1 MSARNPAR
9 AAPCGILN
17 VAKPPSITS
26 HDVVDA
32 IRRATGLR
40 RVGHAG
46 TLDPA
51 ATGVLLVCL
60 GSATR
65 VSDYLMAS
73 TKAYRATIRFGEVST
88 TDDAEGELTV
98 SGSVDSLDKL
108 SIQQA
113 LLQFVGEID
122 QVPPSYAAIKIAG
135 QPLYRRARAG
145 QPVLAPPRRVQIER
159 IELVA
164 WQQPEIVVDVT
175 CSKGT
180 YLRALARDLG
190 RDLGCGAYLRSLA
203 SGVAEGKIELEE
215 LGDASIDLSDEEV
228 AARLLALPGIGP
240 YGTAH
245 MMMLLGRHSRLVLDS
260 WTRPKYARVR
270 GRKATDSQ
278 IERRFRRYGGY
289 SGLAFWLY
297 LTRDWVA
304 DDDPTPGASPRR

>member
-1 MSARNPAR
+1 MSARNPGLAV
-9 AAPCGILN
+9 PSGILN
-17 VAKPPSITS
+17 VAKPPGCTS

-32 IRRATGLR
+32 VRRATGLR

-73 TKAYRATIRFGEVST
+73 TKAYRATIRFGEVSA

-98 SGSVDSLDKL
+98 SGSVDSLDE
-108 SIQQA
+108 STIRQA
-113 LLQFVGEID
+113 VSQFVGEID

-164 WQQPEIVVDVT
+164 WERPTLVVDVT

-190 RDLGCGAYLRSLA
+190 QALGCGAYLRSLVRTRSGRFSLDNA
-203 SGVAEGKIELEE
+203 SSLDEITLAAGSGYLDRLMYPLDAAFADWPAVVVEPEVVAQLRNGRYWTGDVSLAVNGLRAYAADTGRLVAILRADA
-215 LGDASIDLSDEEV
+215 GDARWRPAIVFREDDTDD
-228 AARLLALPGIGP
+228 AA
-240 YGTAH
+240 
-245 MMMLLGRHSRLVLDS
+245 
-260 WTRPKYARVR
+260 
-270 GRKATDSQ
+270 
-278 IERRFRRYGGY
+278 
-289 SGLAFWLY
+289 
-297 LTRDWVA
+297 
-304 DDDPTPGASPRR
+304 

>member
-17 VAKPPSITS
+17 VAKPPGITS

-32 IRRATGLR
+32 IRWATGLR

-190 RDLGCGAYLRSLA
+190 RDLGCGAYLRSLVRTRSGRFSLDSA
-203 SGVAEGKIELEE
+203 SSLDEIALAARAGYLDRLLYPLDVAFADWPAVVLEPEVVAQLRNGRYWTGDVSPGLTGLRAYAVDTGRLVAILRAEGGE
-215 LGDASIDLSDEEV
+215 ASWRPAIVFREDE
-228 AARLLALPGIGP
+228 
-240 YGTAH
+240 
-245 MMMLLGRHSRLVLDS
+245 
-260 WTRPKYARVR
+260 
-270 GRKATDSQ
+270 
-278 IERRFRRYGGY
+278 
-289 SGLAFWLY
+289 
-297 LTRDWVA
+297 A
-304 DDDPTPGASPRR
+304 DDAA